1 VHANSHEITGKL
13 YLEHQPELTC
23 PGHNGPFETGPDDW
37 KGFHTWC
44 MTEQKH
50 WRALAAPDNLEEA
63 LYPDHVFLYPY
74 QPPAAPGEQVRM
86 QVWFECIR
94 SQASTLEYELV
105 LPDGW
110 EAQPAKG
117 SVTAE
122 PGKKEIVDFILRIP
136 SDQATTYRRQTFAL
150 DATIDGVYR
159 GQLAEAVVDMR
170 PELDWDTGGEDR
182 RTSAADA

>member
-1 VHANSHEITGKL
+1 
-13 YLEHQPELTC
+13 
-23 PGHNGPFETGPDDW
+23 
-37 KGFHTWC
+37 
-44 MTEQKH
+44 
-50 WRALAAPDNLEEA
+50 
-63 LYPDHVFLYPY
+63 
-74 QPPAAPGEQVRM
+74 M